1 MGNAMRVIVVGG
13 VAGGPT
19 AWPAGCAP
27 CRDLLVF
34 SSGHFIRVL
43 AERWVGG
50 DPTAAGRKLMLTTA
64 SLSAVG
70 YEQTLS
76 RPVIRLW
83 NDDHHI
89 GD

>member
-1 MGNAMRVIVVGG
+1 
-13 VAGGPT
+13 
-19 AWPAGCAP
+19 
-27 CRDLLVF
+27 
-34 SSGHFIRVL
+34 
-43 AERWVGG
+43 
-50 DPTAAGRKLMLTTA
+50 MLTTA

-70 YEQTLS
+70 YENSSS